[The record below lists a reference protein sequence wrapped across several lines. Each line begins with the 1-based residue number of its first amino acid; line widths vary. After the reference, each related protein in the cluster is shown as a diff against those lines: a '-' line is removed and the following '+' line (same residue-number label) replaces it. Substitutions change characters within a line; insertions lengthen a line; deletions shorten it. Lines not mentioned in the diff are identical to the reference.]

1 MSRQTKRLPSI
12 SMNFGA
18 AIVASSPSGVSAA
31 LSCTTAR
38 RRDRGNKGKG
48 GGRGGGSPTPSG
60 RPATAVLQLPN
71 LFGGER
77 SGNHG
82 RRAPAIPSAREGGAP
97 SGSGSLPGHLYRHS
111 RHPCETKMSSSSLP
125 QAGPVCSSERQEP
138 HRPLAHGPKPYERRG
153 NAIRADE
160 VERIRIWRGFLID
173 AKNTLHIRSAKT
185 AKTRPLARSRRRWI
199 RGPRSGLRP
208 PCLTHP
214 ATLSHPDWRGRSR
227 LPYG

>member
-1 MSRQTKRLPSI
+1 
-12 SMNFGA
+12 MNFGA

-38 RRDRGNKGKG
+38 RRDRGNKGRAAAG
-48 GGRGGGSPTPSG
+48 EGDHPPVRTARDGRLAAPELVRGRKIGKP
-60 RPATAVLQLPN
+60 RPA
-71 LFGGER
+71 
-77 SGNHG
+77 
-82 RRAPAIPSAREGGAP
+82 SARDPFRARGRSPFGIWKPAWTPISTQPTSVRNEDLLFRSA
-97 SGSGSLPGHLYRHS
+97 
-111 RHPCETKMSSSSLP
+111 
-125 QAGPVCSSERQEP
+125 AGRTGTLEP
-138 HRPLAHGPKPYERRG
+138 HRTLAHGPKPYERRG